1 MSKKKIIILAT
12 GLMVLSVLSV
22 LLVTKIGHYI
32 SFDNLFGRAITDN
45 SQIPTSD
52 TDELGTLTISETE
65 EPIIDARI

>member
-45 SQIPTSD
+45 SQIKK
-52 TDELGTLTISETE
+52 LE
-65 EPIIDARI
+65 E